1 MTNPK
6 VFFWVQHLLG
16 IGHLKRTAV
25 LARAFQ
31 RAGMNVTIVSGG
43 QEVPGLNIGD
53 AKLIQL
59 PPVRA
64 ADKYFKVLID
74 EQDREIDQTFIDQR
88 RDILLQNFTREAP
101 DIILTEL
108 FPFGRRQLRAELT
121 ALLDEATNRHVRPLI
136 ISSVRDILVD
146 PPKPERVQEMLVRI
160 EKYYDRVL
168 VHGDPNLI
176 PFGETFRH
184 ADQITDRVAYSG
196 YVVDV
201 PKKKI
206 NGAGTGEVI
215 VSAGGGAVSEELFR
229 AAMAAR
235 IQTSLSDRTWRILAG
250 NSLPQKVF
258 AQLKRD
264 APEGFVIERARPD
277 FTTMVANCILSISQG
292 GYNTVMEVLAARTR
306 SVIVPYAGGLET
318 EQTLR
323 TRLLQN
329 RNGIR
334 NLPEKALNSRTLAS
348 AVEDALSAPAP
359 DAIGLK
365 TDGAD
370 TSARLI
376 KEWFEH
382 HTRGAS

>member
-1 MTNPK
+1 MTTPK

-25 LARAFQ
+25 LTRAFQ
-31 RAGMNVTIVSGG
+31 RAGMKVTIVSGG

-74 EQDREIDQTFIDQR
+74 EQDREIDQTFINQR
-88 RDILLQNFTREAP
+88 RDILLQIFKREGP

-121 ALLDEATNRHVRPLI
+121 ALLDEAINRHVRPLI

-201 PKKKI
+201 PQKKI
-206 NGAGTGEVI
+206 NGPGTGEVI

-306 SVIVPYAGGLET
+306 GVIVPYAGGLET

-334 NLPEKALNSRTLAS
+334 NLPEKALNSRTLAN

-359 DAIGLK
+359 DATGLK

-376 KEWFEH
+376 KKWFEH

>member
-1 MTNPK
+1 MTTPK

-25 LARAFQ
+25 LTRAFQ

-43 QEVPGLNIGD
+43 QEVPGLNIGG

-74 EQDREIDQTFIDQR
+74 EQDREIDQTFINQR
-88 RDILLQNFTREAP
+88 RDILLQIFTREAP

-108 FPFGRRQLRAELT
+108 FPFGRRQLRAELI

-168 VHGDPNLI
+168 VHGDPDLI

-201 PKKKI
+201 PQKI
-206 NGAGTGEVI
+206 NGPGTGEVI

-318 EQTLR
+318 EQTFER
-323 TRLLQN
+323 
-329 RNGIR
+329 
-334 NLPEKALNSRTLAS
+334 AYS
-348 AVEDALSAPAP
+348 
-359 DAIGLK
+359 K
-365 TDGAD
+365 TATGYE
-370 TSARLI
+370 TCQ
-376 KEWFEH
+376 KKH
-382 HTRGAS
+382 

>member
-1 MTNPK
+1 MTTPK

-25 LARAFQ
+25 LTRAFQ
-31 RAGMNVTIVSGG
+31 RAGMKVTIVSGG

-74 EQDREIDQTFIDQR
+74 EQDREIDQTFINQR
-88 RDILLQNFTREAP
+88 RDILLQIFTREAP

-121 ALLDEATNRHVRPLI
+121 ALLDEAINRHVRPLI

-184 ADQITDRVAYSG
+184 AEQITDRIAYSG

-201 PKKKI
+201 PQKKI
-206 NGAGTGEVI
+206 NGPGTGEVI

-229 AAMAAR
+229 AAMAA
-235 IQTSLSDRTWRILAG
+235 
-250 NSLPQKVF
+250 
-258 AQLKRD
+258 
-264 APEGFVIERARPD
+264 
-277 FTTMVANCILSISQG
+277 
-292 GYNTVMEVLAARTR
+292 
-306 SVIVPYAGGLET
+306 
-318 EQTLR
+318 
-323 TRLLQN
+323 
-329 RNGIR
+329 
-334 NLPEKALNSRTLAS
+334 
-348 AVEDALSAPAP
+348 
-359 DAIGLK
+359 
-365 TDGAD
+365 
-370 TSARLI
+370 
-376 KEWFEH
+376 
-382 HTRGAS
+382 